1 MANDAT
7 NYEASPQSLYDELSN
22 GSLDPATAY
31 DDPNADPVVP
41 EGWTTGGPIDDG
53 LPTEPE
59 APEAPVLAAVEP
71 DAPVVPI
78 EAESQPE
85 PAPAPAKEEKIE
97 TVINEEDLGK
107 LKQRLR
113 SEAERDVINNH
124 RDEYVAI
131 ASAKFAAHGLEFTRR
146 LTDAERAEKQILEL
160 LAKNPELAEKF
171 AK

>member
-7 NYEASPQSLYDELSN
+7 NYEASPQSLYDELST
-22 GSLDPATAY
+22 STFDPATAY
-31 DDPNADPVVP
+31 DDPNAAPVVP
-41 EGWTTGGPIDDG
+41 QGWTTGGPVDGG
-53 LPTEPE
+53 LPTGPE
-59 APEAPVLAAVEP
+59 AAEAPVLDAVQP

-85 PAPAPAKEEKIE
+85 PAPAPAKEAQAE

-146 LTDAERAEKQILEL
+146 LTEAERAEKQIREL
-160 LAKNPELAEKF
+160 LEKNPELAEKF
-171 AK
+171 SK